1 MGRISP
7 IKRKS
12 MKQISNSNHAMLLRC
27 IPELLKIR
35 TNDTRIQNSIRQ
47 LIKFQKNEKLKIAK
61 SRKPAKL

>member
-7 IKRKS
+7 IKKDS